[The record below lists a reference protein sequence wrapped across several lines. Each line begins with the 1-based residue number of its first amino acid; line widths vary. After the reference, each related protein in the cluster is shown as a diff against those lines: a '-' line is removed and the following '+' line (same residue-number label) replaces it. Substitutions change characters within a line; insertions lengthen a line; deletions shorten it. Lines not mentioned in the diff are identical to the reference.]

1 MSQVHINKAMTN
13 VSIAYRNENYI
24 GEQVFPVVPVQK
36 QSDKY
41 FVFDKSSWFRNE
53 AGMRAPG
60 TVGPLVE
67 YSVSSATYA
76 CQPIA
81 AGKVVPDEI
90 VDNADAPL
98 RPMREA
104 TEFATDKVMLY
115 AEYEIASNVF
125 GDSVWSASANPGT
138 QWNDDSSNPLGDVDV
153 AREAVLKTIGREPNT
168 MVIGRE
174 VWTDLKNHPDL
185 LDRIKYTN
193 TGGIITPQLLGTLF
207 QIPRVLIGT
216 AIYDSGLE
224 GGTASYGYIWGKHC
238 WIGYVTQSPGLMTP
252 AAGYLFTWKNRTVE
266 TYRMDKE
273 KATLARVEWHY
284 DDKVTSADAGYLYKS
299 VVS

>member
-1 MSQVHINKAMTN
+1 MSQVHLTKAMTN

-24 GEQVFPVVPVQK
+24 GTQVFPIVSVQK

-41 FVFDKSSWFRNE
+41 FTFTKSDWFRNE

-60 TVGPLVE
+60 TVGPIVE
-67 YSVSSATYA
+67 YGLSSATYA

-81 AGKVVPDEI
+81 AAKVVPDEI

-98 RPMREA
+98 RPMQEA

-115 AEYEIASNVF
+115 AEKEIADNVF
-125 GDSVWSASANPGT
+125 GDSVWSGSANPT
-138 QWNDDSSNPLGDVDV
+138 TTWDDDSSDPLGDVDV
-153 AREAVLKTIGREPNT
+153 ARETVLKTIGREPNV

-185 LDRIKYTN
+185 LDRIKYSN
-193 TGGIITPQLLGTLF
+193 FNGIITPQVMSGLF
-207 QIPRVLIGT
+207 QIKVLIGT
-216 AIYDSGLE
+216 AIYDSGAE
-224 GGTASYGYIWGKHC
+224 GGTASYGYIWGKNA
-238 WIGYVTQSPGLMTP
+238 WIGYVAPSAGLMTP

-266 TYRMDKE
+266 SFRMDKE
-273 KATLARVEWHY
+273 KATLVRVEWHY

-299 VVS
+299 VVA